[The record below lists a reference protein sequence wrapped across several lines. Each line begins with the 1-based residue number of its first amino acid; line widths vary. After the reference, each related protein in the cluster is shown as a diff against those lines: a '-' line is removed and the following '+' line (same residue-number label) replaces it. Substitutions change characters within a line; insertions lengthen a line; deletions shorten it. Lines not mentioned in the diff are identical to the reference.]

1 MKCLITVGVFLL
13 LSVPAIG
20 QIEMNWGVGV
30 SYNTHFFIH
39 ENKDKF
45 ENSFFKLDI
54 AHLPRINTYIDLNTG
69 SAFQFRLDL
78 NLGEKKLY
86 TLINKRYLR
95 ADG

>member
-1 MKCLITVGVFLL
+1 MKYLIIVNALIL
-13 LSVPAIG
+13 LSIQALG
-20 QIEMNWGVGV
+20 QVEMNWGVGI

-45 ENSFFKLDI
+45 ENSFFKPDI

-78 NLGEKKLY
+78 NFGEKKLY